1 VIVAVFLNIKAPKT
15 PLIAGLKA
23 LDWAGSLTIVGGTV
37 MLLLGLNFGGVQFA
51 WKSTT
56 VICLIV
62 FGFVSYALFLIIEY
76 RVAASPII
84 PFGVFNKKATAAPLL
99 ACFFHGAVLVISSY
113 YLPLYFQAVLGTNPL
128 LSGVYIIAYA
138 APMGLAAA
146 VSGGVIA
153 ATGKYLFFI
162 RGGFVLITIASG
174 LFVAFPHG
182 HGWARIFTFQILL
195 GLGIGPNFQALLVA
209 LQGNVHASNEATAVS
224 TFGFARNLATSIG
237 VVTGGVV
244 FQNVIHKKYDTLA
257 ASLGSSLAG
266 RICNGDAESTI
277 FTINKLAPAL
287 RTIARNAF
295 YDSLRDVWILMTAL
309 AFAGLVFAML
319 IKEKTLSTEHLVV
332 ETGLERE
339 KERAELNQQ
348 NRGRGKVEESGKAA

>member
-1 VIVAVFLNIKAPKT
+1 MIVAVFLDVKTPKT

-23 LDWAGSLTIVGGTV
+23 LDWFGCLTIVGGTV

-51 WKSTT
+51 WSSTT

-62 FGFVSYALFLIIEY
+62 FGIVSYALFFIIEY
-76 RVAASPII
+76 RFAASPIV
-84 PFGVFNKKATAAPLL
+84 PFGVFNKRSTAAPLL
-99 ACFFHGAVLVISSY
+99 ACFFHGAVLAISSY
-113 YLPLYFQAVLGTNPL
+113 YLPLYFQAVLGATPL

-153 ATGKYLFFI
+153 GTGKYLFFI
-162 RGGFVLITIASG
+162 RGGFVLITLASG
-174 LFVAFPHG
+174 LFIAFPHG
-182 HGWARIFTFQILL
+182 HGWSKIFTFQILL
-195 GLGIGPNFQALLVA
+195 GLGIGPNFQALMVA
-209 LQGNVHASNEATAVS
+209 LQANVHASDEATAVS

-237 VVTGGVV
+237 VVAGGVV
-244 FQNVIHKKYDTLA
+244 FQNVIHKKYDVLTAALGPALA
-257 ASLGSSLAG
+257 A

-277 FTINKLAPAL
+277 FTVDNLAPAL

-309 AFAGLVFAML
+309 AAAGLVFAML
-319 IKEKTLSTEHLVV
+319 IKEETLSTEHTAV

-339 KERAELNQQ
+339 RERAELNQQ
-348 NRGRGKVEESGKAA
+348 NKMRGKVEESV